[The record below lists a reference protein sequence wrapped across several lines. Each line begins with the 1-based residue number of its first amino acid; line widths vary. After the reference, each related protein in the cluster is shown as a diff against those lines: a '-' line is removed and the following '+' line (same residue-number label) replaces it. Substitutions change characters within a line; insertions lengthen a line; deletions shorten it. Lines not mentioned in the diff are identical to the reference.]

1 MEEECNEGGDLS
13 TCNQDQFVLIRKYVY
28 QNGVKIIEMAV
39 PKYNERL
46 PLYLAKKRTVLYYFV
61 FYTLY

>member
-1 MEEECNEGGDLS
+1 MN
-13 TCNQDQFVLIRKYVY
+13 FLILLKIKFITKKKIKTRKYIH